1 MWALH
6 ACRKVVQ
13 RAQSVFVSGCV
24 CVVFKLML
32 AVPWYFYGA
41 KLSTLACLLQ
51 CSDQIA
57 SCLLKGLGFGAGSKG
72 GTPMQV
78 GVFVYAFFLLE
89 RVSRQ
94 IICTHSHI
102 RNKVTERIKQLRV
115 RRGG

>member
-78 GVFVYAFFLLE
+78 GVFVYAFCLLE

-94 IICTHSHI
+94 IICTHSHMFAA
-102 RNKVTERIKQLRV
+102 KSLKE
-115 RRGG
+115 